1 MLWFTH
7 IPIFGTLVNA
17 LGVVLGSLIG
27 LAVRSRLPLGLT
39 DTAFQGIGL
48 FTLFLGVS
56 MAQKSGNILIL
67 VFSLILGGI
76 TGEFLDLDGRLN
88 RLALWIKERVHSE
101 NDRIVDGLVTAFLL
115 FCIGS
120 MTVLGAIE
128 EGLGGT
134 PKILLTKSAMDTFS
148 SMALAAS
155 LGIGVLFAAVP
166 LLFYQGGLT
175 VAASFLQPIL
185 GTAVVAEIT
194 AAGGVLLIGLSLNI
208 LDIKPVKV
216 MNLLPAL
223 VFAAFLG
230 YFFT

>member
-1 MLWFTH
+1 MWFTH

-17 LGVVLGSLIG
+17 LGVILGSSIG

-39 DTAFQGIGL
+39 DAAFQGIGL

-88 RLALWIKERVHSE
+88 RLALWIKERLHSE
-101 NDRIVDGLVTAFLL
+101 SDRIVDGLVTAFLL

-155 LGIGVLFAAVP
+155 LGIGVLLASIP

-185 GTAVVAEIT
+185 GASVVAEIT
-194 AAGGVLLIGLSLNI
+194 AVGGVLLIGLSLNI